1 MTEIDWN
8 VVGRLL
14 VLGIGAVLWG
24 YVAFRRTP
32 DLDDIENAWFYRT
45 VLFYAAISLWVFVW
59 FDLLNVF
66 PL

>member
-1 MTEIDWN
+1 MIETDWN

-14 VLGIGAVLWG
+14 VLGIGMAMWG

-32 DLDDIENAWFYRT
+32 ELDEVEKAGLYRWS
-45 VLFYAAISLWVFVW
+45 LFALMLRGWCFIW